1 MTLIR
6 RIWIALNLLEQ
17 QQRLISAQ
25 QQLIEDQN
33 QRLQRLHLEHL
44 REMRGLVAGW
54 LIHHEQPEVDLRED
68 LAALDRTLD
77 HQAAVLEEHVV

>member
-6 RIWIALNLLEQ
+6 SILRAFRLLEQ
-17 QQRLISAQ
+17 QQHLINAQ
-25 QQLIEDQN
+25 QRLIEDQN

-54 LIHHEQPEVDLRED
+54 LIHHEQPEIDLRED
-68 LAALDRTLD
+68 LVALDRCLD
-77 HQAAVLEEHVV
+77 NQAAWLEEHVV